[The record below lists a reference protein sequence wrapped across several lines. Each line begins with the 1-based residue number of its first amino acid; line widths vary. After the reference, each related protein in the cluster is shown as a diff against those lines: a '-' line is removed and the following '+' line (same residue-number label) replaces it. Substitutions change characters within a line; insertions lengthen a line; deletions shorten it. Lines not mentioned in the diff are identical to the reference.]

1 MNKKWVSWE
10 SLEQLIKTFK
20 YKGRDANSRPP
31 CISARKMKVKSSRKV
46 IGTFSEIGNFIRS
59 MTQLLFDHIVDTQD
73 EYWLWLLEIRKF
85 LKFVLMPKVTESQ
98 LEQME
103 LTLTKMMNLRL
114 KLTRVNEKKPTIP
127 IDDLELSEIDDAY
140 ENNDMETIYE
150 IEAKKSKYMVL
161 HIVTI
166 YHNSENSFR
175 ANYSFLSLALCT
187 HWSLSL

>member
-1 MNKKWVSWE
+1 
-10 SLEQLIKTFK
+10 
-20 YKGRDANSRPP
+20 
-31 CISARKMKVKSSRKV
+31 
-46 IGTFSEIGNFIRS
+46 

-103 LTLTKMMNLRL
+103 LTLTKMMNIRL
-114 KLTRVNEKKPTIP
+114 KLTRVIEKKPSIP
-127 IDDLELSEIDDAY
+127 IDDLELSEIDDTY
-140 ENNDMETIYE
+140 ENNDIETIYE

-166 YHNSENSFR
+166 YSKNHKNMPR
-175 ANYSFLSLALCT
+175 K
-187 HWSLSL
+187 